1 MRTLPEDDS
10 SSRRRLGA
18 AELLRSVGLL
28 ADGPATWGIPVRSD
42 RPGVYLVE
50 LPAPLAAA
58 PVDFNVIGRWLER
71 VPGLTLDG
79 ARPTGRELA
88 ARLHR
93 FWLPEQTVLY
103 VGMSAASIGARVAA
117 FQRTPLGDRKPY
129 SGGYWLKTLTGLDR
143 LRVWWAETDAAEEY
157 EDALLEAFARTVPPD
172 AAARLHD
179 PEVVLPFAN
188 LQTSDRIRKR
198 HGISGAL
205 LADEEARPP
214 TEAERRAAAAR
225 AGTAGSVGAS
235 RSSGV
240 LRSRTVLRAGAGPAA
255 TRPRTSR
262 PAAAPA
268 TGRASGRGAGGTA
281 AGTAVGKA
289 PKPPTRLSESGLA
302 ALRAELHE
310 LTTVTRP
317 AIVARISAARELGDL
332 RENSDYH
339 EARREQSFAEGRV
352 RAIEELLRHVEIIEE
367 GHDEGRVRLG
377 STVLVEGPH
386 GEEETF
392 TLVGSSEASPAT
404 GRISASSPI
413 GAALLDGLAGDEVE
427 AIVPAG
433 RLRFRILD
441 VR

>member
-1 MRTLPEDDS
+1 MRAGTRTLSDGDTS
-10 SSRRRLGA
+10 QRRPLGA

-28 ADGPATWGIPVRSD
+28 ADGPATWGTRVRSD
-42 RPGVYLVE
+42 RPGVYVVE

-58 PVDFNVIGRWLER
+58 PIDFNVIGRWLER

-93 FWLPEQTVLY
+93 FWLPDQTVLY

-129 SGGYWLKTLTGLDR
+129 AGGYWLKTLTGLDR
-143 LRVWWAETDAAEEY
+143 LRVWWAETDATEEY
-157 EDALLEAFARTVPPD
+157 EDALLEAFGATVPPET
-172 AAARLHD
+172 AALLHD

-188 LQTSDRIRKR
+188 LQTSDRARKR
-198 HGISGAL
+198 HGIAGAL
-205 LADEEARPP
+205 LADEDVRPP
-214 TEAERRAAAAR
+214 TESERRAAAAR
-225 AGTAGSVGAS
+225 AGEAAGGGAS

-240 LRSRTVLRAGAGPAA
+240 LRSRTVLRSDGSAA
-255 TRPRTSR
+255 RPRAGR
-262 PAAAPA
+262 PATTPA
-268 TGRASGRGAGGTA
+268 TARAPRARTQST
-281 AGTAVGKA
+281 KA
-289 PKPPTRLSESGLA
+289 PRAPTRVSESGLA

-310 LTTVTRP
+310 LTTVARP
-317 AIVARISAARELGDL
+317 AIVARIAAARELGDL

-339 EARREQSFAEGRV
+339 EARREQSFAEGRI
-352 RAIEELLRHVEIIEE
+352 RAIEDLLRHVEIIEE

-386 GEEETF
+386 GDEETY
-392 TLVGSSEASPAT
+392 TLVGSSEASPST

-413 GAALLDGLAGDEVE
+413 GAALLDRAAGDEVE
-427 AIVPAG
+427 AIVPSG
-433 RLRFRILD
+433 RLRFRIVE